1 MNLLNDEHFWE
12 RSRQFV
18 PNKRE
23 SMLRLIRWQKLRK
36 SNRKRKSAFAFWWG
50 PALICGLLVAGF
62 AETAMTL
69 SYKHVVMSPLPD
81 PGLYVVQM
89 TAAEVERLQRA
100 ENVRRQASALSDA
113 DVGISLDA
121 VLPEPLMWSEQPMSF
136 TRGASA
142 TSAVDSRAADSY
154 LPASYEVGSAY
165 PIGQGM
171 EWSANAALKACTFTV
186 ALPYFQERPQFD
198 EARFRV
204 VLNNTGHV
212 IEVLRF
218 EPAGAET
225 TQLRQVREALLKGHG
240 TGPASGEIRVFWKTR
255 VKR

>member
-36 SNRKRKSAFAFWWG
+36 SNRKRKSAFSFWWG
-50 PALICGLLVAGF
+50 AVLICVLVAAGF
-62 AETAMTL
+62 AETAVTL
-69 SYKHVVMSPLPD
+69 SYKHVPVSPLPE
-81 PGLYVVQM
+81 PGLYLVQM
-89 TAAEVERLQRA
+89 TAEEVARLQRA
-100 ENVRRQASALSDA
+100 ENVRRQAAALSDA

-121 VLPEPLMWSEQPMSF
+121 VLPEPLMRLDQPESF
-136 TRGASA
+136 AMVALAPTEAEP
-142 TSAVDSRAADSY
+142 RAADAY
-154 LPASYEVGSAY
+154 LPASYEVGAVR
-165 PIGQGM
+165 PIGQGI
-171 EWSANAALKACTFTV
+171 EWSVNDALKACTFTV
-186 ALPYFQERPQFD
+186 ALPYFQGPPQFE

-218 EPAGAET
+218 EPAGVET
-225 TQLRQVREALLKGHG
+225 TQLRQVREALMKGHG